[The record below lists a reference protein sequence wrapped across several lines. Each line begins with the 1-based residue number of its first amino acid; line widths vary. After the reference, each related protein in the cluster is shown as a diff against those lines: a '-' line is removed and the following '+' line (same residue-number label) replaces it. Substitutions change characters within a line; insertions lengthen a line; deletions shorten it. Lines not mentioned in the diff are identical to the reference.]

1 MKIAL
6 LGTGFGQAH
15 AAIYAERDV
24 EVVVFGRTQAKLED
38 VQQKF
43 GFSTTTGLDGLYDD
57 PSIDLIDV
65 CLPTSLHAEH
75 VLRGLAAGKHV
86 LCELPLAL
94 TVADAQRVVDAAAA
108 SNRQVFV
115 DMFSRFSPTDRLLLE
130 AVAEKTYGRLQVLE
144 MEGRTALLWP
154 GYDLKLDTIV
164 LDMLHGNLDTLVRVL
179 GVPESFT
186 TSAITGAER
195 GSAVQ
200 AVFTYPD
207 AIARVSGCSLMP
219 QPYGSRGGYRAT
231 FTGGVLEYDFAA
243 GFTGQTVSP
252 VVHEYT
258 DEGHRELPVGGPDAY
273 TAVIDHVL
281 ACLRGE
287 EVNQLAPSTVLDSLR
302 LTLELHE
309 AVTQREAVKSQP
321 DCWGAVG

>member
-15 AAIYAERDV
+15 AAIYAQREV

-38 VQQKF
+38 VRQKF
-43 GFSTTTGLDGLYDD
+43 GFPTTTDLDRLYND

-65 CLPTSLHAEH
+65 CLPTALHVEQ
-75 VLRGLAAGKHV
+75 VLRGVSAGKHV

-94 TVADAQRVVDAAAA
+94 TKADAQRVADAAEATD
-108 SNRQVFV
+108 RQVFV
-115 DMFSRFSPTDRLLLE
+115 DMFGRFSPTNRVLRE

-144 MEGRTALLWP
+144 MEARTALLWS
-154 GYDLKLDTIV
+154 GYDLRLDTMV
-164 LDMLHGNLDTLVRVL
+164 LDMLHGNLDTMVQVL
-179 GVPESFT
+179 GEPESFT
-186 TSAITGAER
+186 TSAATGAER

-200 AVFTYPD
+200 AVFAYPD
-207 AIARVSGCSLMP
+207 AIVRVSGSALMP
-219 QPYGSRGGYRAT
+219 HPYSSRGGYRAT
-231 FTGGVLEYDFAA
+231 FTEGVLEHDFVA
-243 GFTGQTVSP
+243 GFTGEVASP

-258 DEGHRELPVGGPDAY
+258 DDGHRELPAEGPDAH
-273 TAVIDHVL
+273 TAMIDHVL

-287 EVNQLAPSTVLDSLR
+287 EVNQLAPSSVLESLR

-309 AVTQREAVKSQP
+309 AVNR
-321 DCWGAVG
+321 G